1 MIQLYTSL
9 SVFTAVPNLTDK
21 PTLAQLWKL
30 KIPGDKDMCIIK
42 ELAGKWDD
50 VAISMDFDSDGHTQ
64 TAINKD
70 FGSVQE
76 KCRETFKKWLQGQGS
91 RQPATWE
98 ILVEILRDCDFEN
111 LATSIETALSK

>member
-1 MIQLYTSL
+1 MPFYEEIRILDQVAT
-9 SVFTAVPNLTDK
+9 
-21 PTLAQLWKL
+21 
-30 KIPGDKDMCIIK
+30 
-42 ELAGKWDD
+42 KWDD
-50 VAISMDFDSDGHTQ
+50 IAIAMDFDPHGHTQ

-111 LATSIETALSK
+111 LATSIETALK